1 MKKIKIYELKNGLK
15 LVFYLDNSKHCT
27 IANLFVKFGGNN
39 KKIILNNEEFNMIDG
54 TAHFLEHLLIEHS
67 IYGNALVEFEKN
79 RANFN
84 GITNRDYTEY
94 YINSVYNFEEDLI
107 KLINLVNK
115 PNFCIKD
122 IFETKPAV
130 IKEIMMKKDNKYAD
144 LSNLSYECLFKN
156 IKYPNTLGD
165 INDIEKINYE
175 YIKNCY
181 DIFYNVKNQILFIS
195 GNFDINKIKKIIE
208 QTYSEVNK
216 EEINY
221 KIINVH
227 EPDEVVKKEGTIK
240 KDIYTDFVSL
250 NYKIDISHLNNKEQ
264 VKLSYYLEC
273 FLSYLFDSSSTIYN
287 NLVKEKILDYDIT
300 YNYELVDKYMLVTI
314 GATTNNYDKFVKEI
328 KTAILKKELN
338 KENFELKK
346 KKNIIDI
353 ILRED
358 SLSSTI
364 APFIDNIMTYNYFD
378 IDTIENIEE
387 QTFEDYKKIINNL
400 DFSNYC
406 VTKMLREE
414 S

>member
-15 LVFYLDNSKHCT
+15 LVFYLDNSKHCA

-39 KKIILNNEEFNMIDG
+39 KKIILNTEEFNMIDG
-54 TAHFLEHLLIEHS
+54 TAHFLEHLLIEYS
-67 IYGNALVEFEKN
+67 IYGNALIEFEKN

-115 PNFCIKD
+115 PNFCVKD
-122 IFETKPAV
+122 ISETKPAV

-144 LSNLSYECLFKN
+144 LSKLSHECLFKN
-156 IKYPNTLGD
+156 IKYPNTLGE

-208 QTYSEVNK
+208 QTYSKVNK
-216 EEINY
+216 KEINY
-221 KIINVH
+221 KIINID
-227 EPDEVVKKEGTIK
+227 EPKEVVKKEGTIR

-273 FLSYLFDSSSTIYN
+273 FLSYLFDGSSIIYN

-300 YNYELVDKYMLVTI
+300 YNYEFVDKYMLVTI

-328 KTAILKKELN
+328 ETAILKRELN
-338 KENFELKK
+338 EENFELKK

-378 IDTIENIEE
+378 IDTIENIEK
-387 QTFEDYKKIINNL
+387 QNFEDYKKIINNL

-406 VTKMLREE
+406 VTKMLREK
-414 S
+414 

>member
-1 MKKIKIYELKNGLK
+1 
-15 LVFYLDNSKHCT
+15 
-27 IANLFVKFGGNN
+27 
-39 KKIILNNEEFNMIDG
+39 
-54 TAHFLEHLLIEHS
+54 
-67 IYGNALVEFEKN
+67 
-79 RANFN
+79 
-84 GITNRDYTEY
+84 
-94 YINSVYNFEEDLI
+94 
-107 KLINLVNK
+107 
-115 PNFCIKD
+115 
-122 IFETKPAV
+122 
-130 IKEIMMKKDNKYAD
+130 MKKDNKYAD
-144 LSNLSYECLFKN
+144 LSKLSHECLFKN
-156 IKYPNTLGD
+156 IKYPNTLGE

-195 GNFDINKIKKIIE
+195 GNFDINKTKKIIE
-208 QTYSEVNK
+208 QTYSKVDK
-216 EEINY
+216 KEINY
-221 KIINVH
+221 KIINID
-227 EPDEVVKKEGTIK
+227 EPNEVVKKEGTIR

-273 FLSYLFDSSSTIYN
+273 FLSYLFDSSSIIYN

-300 YNYELVDKYMLVTI
+300 YNYEFVDKYMLVTI

-328 KTAILKKELN
+328 ETAILKKELN
-338 KENFELKK
+338 EEKFELKK

-364 APFIDNIMTYNYFD
+364 APFIDNIMIYNYFD

-387 QTFEDYKKIINNL
+387 QNFEDYKKIINNL

-406 VTKMLREE
+406 VTKMIRKD
-414 S
+414 